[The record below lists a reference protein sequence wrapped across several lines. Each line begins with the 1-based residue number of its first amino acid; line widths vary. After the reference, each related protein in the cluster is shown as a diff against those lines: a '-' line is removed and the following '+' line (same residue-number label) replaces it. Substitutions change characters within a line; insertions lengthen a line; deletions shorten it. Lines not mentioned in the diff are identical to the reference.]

1 MSHIWS
7 HVVDNIIRSA
17 SSLLFIR
24 LGGRCYSQSQSHRP
38 EAPSSCR
45 GRRSWTG
52 CGSRAAPAAGCG
64 CSSPAAGLPCLSPAC
79 RNSP

>member
-24 LGGRCYSQSQSHRP
+24 LGEDVTHKVKVTVLRHLPVVGKDVL
-38 EAPSSCR
+38 
-45 GRRSWTG
+45 GLDVV
-52 CGSRAAPAAGCG
+52 
-64 CSSPAAGLPCLSPAC
+64 AGLLLRLVVVVVLLLLGCLV
-79 RNSP
+79 